1 MGLTRRARA
10 YLNAVYFGSGLRG
23 RRLRWALLV
32 LDVLVV
38 GFFLVTTFTGVAG
51 TILYVEY
58 ALGGLLLLDF
68 AARCFAARDRLGFLL
83 TPLVLVDLA
92 IILSLFVPALTENLA
107 FLRVLRAL
115 RLVRSYSVLRELR
128 GTFVFFRRNEEI
140 IFSALNLFVFVFVVS
155 AVVYVLQVRTNEAIG
170 NYMDALYFTVT
181 TLTTTGFGD
190 ITLTGSAGR
199 LLAVIIMIVGVSLF
213 LRLIQTIFRP
223 RKVRYE
229 CPDCGL
235 ARHDQDAIH
244 CKHCGRVLHIRN
256 LGEG

>member
-1 MGLTRRARA
+1 MNREARA
-10 YLNAVYFGSGLRG
+10 YLNAVYFGTGLRG
-23 RRLRWALLV
+23 RKARWGLLI

-38 GFFLVTTFTGVAG
+38 AFFLVTTFTGVAG
-51 TILYVEY
+51 TMLYVEY
-58 ALGGLLLLDF
+58 GLGVLLLVDF
-68 AARCFAARDRLGFLL
+68 AARCFAATDRLGFMLR
-83 TPLVLVDLA
+83 PLVLVDLA
-92 IILSLFVPALTENLA
+92 IILSLFAPALTENLA

-115 RLVRSYSVLRELR
+115 RLIRTYSVLRQLR
-128 GTFVFFRRNEEI
+128 GSFDFFRRNEEV

-155 AVVYVLQVRTNEAIG
+155 AVVYVLQVRTNDAID

-199 LLAVIIMIVGVSLF
+199 LLAVLIMIVGVSLF

-235 ARHDQDAIH
+235 ARHEQDAVH

-256 LGEG
+256 LGET